1 MNENVWILVLQ
12 LIVVIAAIFMGT
24 RTSGIG
30 LGVWGLV
37 GVAVLVFCFPGTA
50 PGNAP
55 VDAVFIVITVIT
67 AASVMQAAGGIDWM
81 VSIAAKAITS
91 HPRSVVFLAPAMAFL
106 FTVGA
111 GTGNIFYPLLPVIYD
126 VSYQQKIRPERA
138 LSVSAVASQVGIL
151 CSPVSAAVAS
161 MVVLL
166 APKGVDLGTLL
177 LIMWPAS
184 IVGLGLAALVMMR
197 HGKDLEDDPE
207 FQRRLAEHLIK
218 PPTENAHEKTLPRSA
233 VLSASLFLAGV
244 AVIVIFGL
252 FEGIRPVIGTAD
264 DGSVTRL
271 SITVIIEVVMGVI
284 AALIFVFCKV
294 KASDV
299 PKQSTFPAGIVGA
312 IALFGIAWLAN
323 TFVANNNKLI
333 VDGLGSLVSGSSAFL
348 GAVLFALALF
358 LVAALTTSQSSAT
371 NAIVPIG
378 LTIGLPASLLVGL
391 WPAVMGIYT
400 LPANGSQVATVA
412 FDQTGTTKMGR
423 FVVDHSFQLP
433 NLVYIVSAIVVGVI
447 LSFVFVA

>member
-1 MNENVWILVLQ
+1 MNDNVWILLAQ
-12 LIVVIAAIFMGT
+12 LIIVVGAIYMGT

-37 GVAVLVFCFPGTA
+37 GVAILIFVFGEA

-67 AASVMQAAGGIDWM
+67 AASTMQAAGGIDWM
-81 VSIAAKAITS
+81 VSVAAKVIRRK
-91 HPRSVVFLAPAMAFL
+91 PKSVVFLAPAMSFL

-151 CSPVSAAVAS
+151 CSPVSAATAS

-166 APKGVDLGTLL
+166 APQGVDLGGLL

-184 IVGLGLAALVMMR
+184 IAGLFVAALVMMR
-197 HGKDLEDDPE
+197 HGKDLDDDPE
-207 FQRRLAEHLIK
+207 FQRRLAEHQIK
-218 PPTENAHEKTLPRSA
+218 PPTVDAHENKLPKTA
-233 VLSASLFLAGV
+233 VLSATLFLIGV
-244 AVIVIFGL
+244 GVIVLFGL
-252 FEGIRPVIGTAD
+252 FEGLRPVTGTND
-264 DGSVTRL
+264 DGDPVRL
-271 SITVIIEVVMGVI
+271 SVTVIIEVTMGII

-294 KASDV
+294 KAADV
-299 PKQSTFPAGIVGA
+299 PKQPTFPAGIVGA

-323 TFVANNNKLI
+323 TFVAANQTLI
-333 VDGLGSLVSGSSAFL
+333 VDGLGSVVSGSSAFL
-348 GAVLFALALF
+348 GALLFALALF
-358 LVAALTTSQSSAT
+358 AVAMLTTSQSSAT

-378 LTIGLPASLLVGL
+378 ITIGLPASLLVGL
-391 WPAVMGIYT
+391 WPATMGIYT

-412 FDQTGTTKMGR
+412 FDQTGTTKMGK
-423 FVVDHSFQLP
+423 FVFDHSFQLP
-433 NLVYIVSAIVVGVI
+433 NLVYIGVAIVVGVT
-447 LSFVFVA
+447 LSFLFA

>member
-1 MNENVWILVLQ
+1 MNDNVWILIAQ
-12 LIVVIAAIFMGT
+12 LIVVILAIYMGT

-37 GVAVLVFCFPGTA
+37 GVAVLIFVFGEA

-67 AASVMQAAGGIDWM
+67 AASTMQAAGGIDWM
-81 VSIAAKAITS
+81 VSVAAKVIRRK
-91 HPRSVVFLAPAMAFL
+91 PKSVVFLAPAMSFL

-151 CSPVSAAVAS
+151 CSPVSAATAS

-166 APKGVDLGTLL
+166 APQGVDLGGLL

-184 IVGLGLAALVMMR
+184 IAGLFVAALVMMR

-207 FQRRLAEHLIK
+207 FQRRLESHQIQ
-218 PPTENAHEKTLPRSA
+218 PPTVDAHDSKLPRTA
-233 VLSASLFLAGV
+233 VLSAALFLIGV
-244 AVIVIFGL
+244 GVIVFFGL
-252 FEGIRPVIGTAD
+252 FEGLRPVIGTD
-264 DGSVTRL
+264 DAGDPVRL
-271 SITVIIEVVMGVI
+271 SVTVIIEVVMGII

-294 KASDV
+294 KAADV
-299 PKQSTFPAGIVGA
+299 PKQPTFPAGIVGA

-323 TFVANNNKLI
+323 TFVAANQTLI
-333 VDGLGSLVSGSSAFL
+333 VDGLGSVVSGSSAFL
-348 GAVLFALALF
+348 GALLFALALF
-358 LVAALTTSQSSAT
+358 AVAMLTTSQSSAT

-378 LTIGLPASLLVGL
+378 ITIGLPAPLLVGL
-391 WPAVMGIYT
+391 WPSTMGIYT

-412 FDQTGTTKMGR
+412 FDQTGTTKMGK
-423 FVVDHSFQLP
+423 FVFDHSFQLP
-433 NLVYIVSAIVVGVI
+433 NLVYIGVAIVVGVT
-447 LSFVFVA
+447 LSLIFS

>member
-1 MNENVWILVLQ
+1 MNDSVWILVAE
-12 LIVVIAAIFMGT
+12 LIVVVLAIFMGT

-37 GVAVLVFCFPGTA
+37 GVAVLVFVFGEA

-67 AASVMQAAGGIDWM
+67 AASTMQAAGGIDWM
-81 VSIAAKAITS
+81 VSVAAKVIRKR
-91 HPRSVVFLAPAMAFL
+91 PKSVVFLAPAMSFL

-151 CSPVSAAVAS
+151 CSPVSAATAS

-166 APKGVDLGTLL
+166 APQGVDLGGLL

-184 IVGLGLAALVMMR
+184 IAGLLVAALVMMR

-207 FQRRLAEHLIK
+207 YQKRLAEGQIK
-218 PPTENAHEKTLPRSA
+218 PPVVDAHENKLPATA

-244 AVIVIFGL
+244 AVIVFFGL
-252 FEGIRPVIGTAD
+252 FENLRPVIGTDD
-264 DGSVTRL
+264 DGDPLRL
-271 SITVIIEVVMGVI
+271 SVTVIIEVVMGII

-294 KASDV
+294 KAADV

-323 TFVANNNKLI
+323 TFVAANQTLI
-333 VDGLGSLVSGSSAFL
+333 VDGLGSVVSGSSAFL
-348 GAVLFALALF
+348 GALLFALALF
-358 LVAALTTSQSSAT
+358 AVAMLTTSQSSAT

-378 LTIGLPASLLVGL
+378 ITIGLPASLLVGL
-391 WPAVMGIYT
+391 WPAAMGIYT

-412 FDQTGTTKMGR
+412 FDQTGTTKMGK
-423 FVVDHSFQLP
+423 FVLDPSFQLP
-433 NLVYIVSAIVVGVI
+433 NLVYVGTAIVVGVA
-447 LSFVFVA
+447 LSFLFW

>member
-1 MNENVWILVLQ
+1 MNDNVWILVAQ
-12 LIVVIAAIFMGT
+12 LVVVILAIFMGT

-37 GVAVLVFCFPGTA
+37 GVAVLVFLFGEA

-67 AASVMQAAGGIDWM
+67 AASTMQAAGGIDWM
-81 VSIAAKAITS
+81 VSVAAKVIRRR
-91 HPRSVVFLAPAMAFL
+91 PRSVVFLAPAMSFL

-151 CSPVSAAVAS
+151 CSPVSAATAS

-166 APKGVDLGTLL
+166 APQGVDLGGLL

-184 IVGLGLAALVMMR
+184 IAGLLLAALVMMR

-207 FQRRLAEHLIK
+207 YQRRLAEHQIK
-218 PPTENAHEKTLPRSA
+218 PPVVDAHEKKLAPTA
-233 VLSASLFLAGV
+233 VLSAGLFLVGV
-244 AVIVIFGL
+244 AVIVFFGL
-252 FEGIRPVIGTAD
+252 FENLRPVIGTDD
-264 DGSVTRL
+264 DGDPLHLSV
-271 SITVIIEVVMGVI
+271 TVIIEVTMGII

-294 KASDV
+294 KAADV
-299 PKQSTFPAGIVGA
+299 PKQPTFPAGIVGA

-323 TFVANNNKLI
+323 TFVAANQTLI
-333 VDGLGSLVSGSSAFL
+333 VDGLGSVVSGSSAFL
-348 GAVLFALALF
+348 GALLFALALF
-358 LVAALTTSQSSAT
+358 AVAMLTTSQSSAT

-378 LTIGLPASLLVGL
+378 ITIGLPATLLVGL
-391 WPAVMGIYT
+391 WPATMGIYT

-412 FDQTGTTKMGR
+412 FDQTGTTKMGK

-433 NLVYIVSAIVVGVI
+433 NLVYIGTAIIVGVT
-447 LSFVFVA
+447 LSFLFG

>member
-1 MNENVWILVLQ
+1 MNDNVWLLLAQ
-12 LIVVIAAIFMGT
+12 LIIVVGAIYMGT

-37 GVAVLVFCFPGTA
+37 GVAVLIFVFGEA

-67 AASVMQAAGGIDWM
+67 AASTMQAAGGIDWM
-81 VSIAAKAITS
+81 VSVAARVIRRK
-91 HPRSVVFLAPAMAFL
+91 PKSVVFLAPAMSFL

-151 CSPVSAAVAS
+151 CSPVSAATAS

-166 APKGVDLGTLL
+166 APQGVDLGGLL

-184 IVGLGLAALVMMR
+184 IAGLFVAALVMMR
-197 HGKDLEDDPE
+197 HGKDLDDDPE
-207 FQRRLAEHLIK
+207 FQRRLADHQIK
-218 PPTENAHEKTLPRSA
+218 PPAVDAHEHKLPPTA

-244 AVIVIFGL
+244 AVIVFFGL
-252 FEGIRPVIGTAD
+252 FENLRPVIGTD
-264 DGSVTRL
+264 DAGDPVRL
-271 SITVIIEVVMGVI
+271 SVTVIIEVTMGII

-294 KASDV
+294 KAADV
-299 PKQSTFPAGIVGA
+299 PKQPTFPAGIVGA

-323 TFVANNNKLI
+323 TFVAANQTLI
-333 VDGLGSLVSGSSAFL
+333 VDGLGSVVSGSSAFL
-348 GAVLFALALF
+348 GALLFAMALF
-358 LVAALTTSQSSAT
+358 AVAMLTTSQSSAT

-378 LTIGLPASLLVGL
+378 ITIGLPAPLLVGL
-391 WPAVMGIYT
+391 WPSTMGIYT

-412 FDQTGTTKMGR
+412 FDQTGTTKMGK
-423 FVVDHSFQLP
+423 FVFDHSFQLP
-433 NLVYIVSAIVVGVI
+433 NLIYVGVAIVVGVS
-447 LSFVFVA
+447 LSFLIG

>member
-1 MNENVWILVLQ
+1 VNDSVWILVAE
-12 LIVVIAAIFMGT
+12 LIVVVLAIFMGT

-37 GVAVLVFCFPGTA
+37 GVAVLVFVFGEA

-67 AASVMQAAGGIDWM
+67 AASTMQAAGGIDWM
-81 VSIAAKAITS
+81 VSVAAKVIRKR
-91 HPRSVVFLAPAMAFL
+91 PKSVVFLAPAMSFL

-151 CSPVSAAVAS
+151 CSPVSAATAS

-166 APKGVDLGTLL
+166 APQGVDLGGLL

-184 IVGLGLAALVMMR
+184 IAGLLVAALVMMR

-207 FQRRLAEHLIK
+207 YQKRLAEGQIK
-218 PPTENAHEKTLPRSA
+218 PPTVDAHENKLPPTA

-244 AVIVIFGL
+244 AVIVFFGL
-252 FEGIRPVIGTAD
+252 FENLRPVIGTDD
-264 DGSVTRL
+264 DGDPLRL
-271 SITVIIEVVMGVI
+271 SVTVIIEVVMGII

-294 KASDV
+294 KAADV

-323 TFVANNNKLI
+323 TFVAANQTLI
-333 VDGLGSLVSGSSAFL
+333 VDGLGSVVSGSSAFL
-348 GAVLFALALF
+348 GALLFALALF
-358 LVAALTTSQSSAT
+358 AVAMLTTSQSSAT

-378 LTIGLPASLLVGL
+378 ITIGLPASLLVGL
-391 WPAVMGIYT
+391 WPAAMGIYT

-412 FDQTGTTKMGR
+412 FDQTGTTKMGK
-423 FVVDHSFQLP
+423 FVIDHSFQLP
-433 NLVYIVSAIVVGVI
+433 NLVYVGTAIVVGVA
-447 LSFVFVA
+447 LSFLFT

>member
-1 MNENVWILVLQ
+1 MNDSVWILVAE
-12 LIVVIAAIFMGT
+12 LIVVVLAIFMGT

-37 GVAVLVFCFPGTA
+37 GVAVLVFVFGEA

-67 AASVMQAAGGIDWM
+67 AASTMQAAGGIDWM
-81 VSIAAKAITS
+81 VSVAAKVIRKR
-91 HPRSVVFLAPAMAFL
+91 PKSVVFLAPAMSFL

-151 CSPVSAAVAS
+151 CSPVSAATAS

-166 APKGVDLGTLL
+166 APQGVDLGGLL

-184 IVGLGLAALVMMR
+184 IAGLLVAALVMMR

-207 FQRRLAEHLIK
+207 YQKRLAEGQIK
-218 PPTENAHEKTLPRSA
+218 PPVVDAHENKLPATA

-244 AVIVIFGL
+244 AVIVFFGL
-252 FEGIRPVIGTAD
+252 FENLRPVIGTDD
-264 DGSVTRL
+264 DGDPLRL
-271 SITVIIEVVMGVI
+271 SVTVIIEVVMGII

-294 KASDV
+294 KAADV

-323 TFVANNNKLI
+323 TFVAANQTLI
-333 VDGLGSLVSGSSAFL
+333 VDGLGSVVSGSSAFL
-348 GAVLFALALF
+348 GALLFALALF
-358 LVAALTTSQSSAT
+358 AVAMLTTSQSSAT

-378 LTIGLPASLLVGL
+378 ITIGLPASLVVGL
-391 WPAVMGIYT
+391 WPAAMGIYT

-412 FDQTGTTKMGR
+412 FDQTGTTKMGK
-423 FVVDHSFQLP
+423 FVFDHSFQLP
-433 NLVYIVSAIVVGVI
+433 NLVYVGTAIVVGVA
-447 LSFVFVA
+447 LSFLFW

>member
-1 MNENVWILVLQ
+1 MNDNVWILIAQ
-12 LIVVIAAIFMGT
+12 LIVVILAIYMGT

-37 GVAVLVFCFPGTA
+37 GVAVLIFVFGEA

-55 VDAVFIVITVIT
+55 VDAVFIVVTVIT
-67 AASVMQAAGGIDWM
+67 AASTMQAAGGIDWM
-81 VSIAAKAITS
+81 VSIAAKVIRRK
-91 HPRSVVFLAPAMAFL
+91 PKSVVFLAPAMSFL

-151 CSPVSAAVAS
+151 CSPVSAATAS

-166 APKGVDLGTLL
+166 APQGVDLGGLL

-184 IVGLGLAALVMMR
+184 IAGLFVAALVMMR

-207 FQRRLAEHLIK
+207 FQRRLESHQIQ
-218 PPTENAHEKTLPRSA
+218 PPTVDAHDSRLPRTA
-233 VLSASLFLAGV
+233 VLSATLFLIGV
-244 AVIVIFGL
+244 GVIVLFGL
-252 FEGIRPVIGTAD
+252 FEGLRPVIGTD
-264 DGSVTRL
+264 DAGDPVRL
-271 SITVIIEVVMGVI
+271 SVTVIIEVVMGVI

-294 KASDV
+294 KAADV
-299 PKQSTFPAGIVGA
+299 PKQPTFPAGIVGA

-323 TFVANNNKLI
+323 TFVAANQTLI
-333 VDGLGSLVSGSSAFL
+333 VDGLGSVVSGSSAFL
-348 GAVLFALALF
+348 GALLFALALF
-358 LVAALTTSQSSAT
+358 AVAMLTTSQSSAT

-378 LTIGLPASLLVGL
+378 ITIGLPAPLLVGL
-391 WPAVMGIYT
+391 WPSTMGIYT

-423 FVVDHSFQLP
+423 FVFDHSFQLP
-433 NLVYIVSAIVVGVI
+433 NLVYIGVAIVVGVT
-447 LSFVFVA
+447 LSFLFS

>member
-1 MNENVWILVLQ
+1 MNDNVWILVAQ
-12 LIVVIAAIFMGT
+12 LIVVILAIYMGT

-37 GVAVLVFCFPGTA
+37 GVAVLIFVFGEA

-67 AASVMQAAGGIDWM
+67 AASTMQAAGGIDWM
-81 VSIAAKAITS
+81 VSVAAKVIRRR
-91 HPRSVVFLAPAMAFL
+91 PKSVVFLAPAMSFL

-126 VSYQQKIRPERA
+126 VSYQQRIRPERA

-151 CSPVSAAVAS
+151 CSPVSAATAS

-166 APKGVDLGTLL
+166 APQGVDLGGLL

-184 IVGLGLAALVMMR
+184 IAGLFVAALVMMR

-207 FQRRLAEHLIK
+207 FQRRLESHQIQ
-218 PPTENAHEKTLPRSA
+218 PPVVDAHDTKLPRTA
-233 VLSASLFLAGV
+233 VLSATLFLIGV
-244 AVIVIFGL
+244 GVIVFFGL
-252 FEGIRPVIGTAD
+252 FEGLRPVIGTD
-264 DGSVTRL
+264 DAGDPVRL
-271 SITVIIEVVMGVI
+271 SVTVIIEVVMGII

-294 KASDV
+294 KAADV
-299 PKQSTFPAGIVGA
+299 PKQPTFPAGIVGA

-323 TFVANNNKLI
+323 TFVAANQTLI
-333 VDGLGSLVSGSSAFL
+333 VDGLGSVVSGSSAFL
-348 GAVLFALALF
+348 GALLFALALF
-358 LVAALTTSQSSAT
+358 AVAMLTTSQSSAT

-378 LTIGLPASLLVGL
+378 ITIGLPAPLLVGL
-391 WPAVMGIYT
+391 WPSTMGIYT

-412 FDQTGTTKMGR
+412 FDQTGTTKMGK
-423 FVVDHSFQLP
+423 FVFDHSFQLP
-433 NLVYIVSAIVVGVI
+433 NLVYVGVAIVVGVV
-447 LSFVFVA
+447 LSFLFS

>member
-1 MNENVWILVLQ
+1 MNDNVWILVAE
-12 LIVVIAAIFMGT
+12 LIVVVLAIFMGT

-37 GVAVLVFCFPGTA
+37 GVAVLIFVFGEA
-50 PGNAP
+50 PGSAP

-81 VSIAAKAITS
+81 VSVAAKVIKQR
-91 HPRSVVFLAPAMAFL
+91 PKSVVFLAPAMSFL

-138 LSVSAVASQVGIL
+138 LSISAVASQVGIL
-151 CSPVSAAVAS
+151 CSPVSAATAS

-166 APKGVDLGTLL
+166 QPQGVDLGKLL

-184 IVGLGLAALVMMR
+184 IAGLAVAAIVMVR
-197 HGKDLEDDPE
+197 KGKELEDDPE
-207 FQRRLAEHLIK
+207 FQRRLAAHLVQ
-218 PPTENAHEKTLPRSA
+218 PPVQVDAEKKLPRTA
-233 VLSASLFLAGV
+233 VLSASLFLIGV
-244 AVIVIFGL
+244 GVIVLFGL
-252 FEGIRPVIGTAD
+252 FEAIRPIVGTTD
-264 DGSVTRL
+264 DGDPIRV
-271 SITVIIEVVMGVI
+271 SITVIIEVTMGVI
-284 AALIFVFCKV
+284 AALIFVTCKV
-294 KASDV
+294 KAADV

-323 TFVANNNKLI
+323 TFVAANNNLI
-333 VDGLGSLVSGSSAFL
+333 VQGLGTMVSGSSAFL
-348 GAVLFALALF
+348 GALLFALALF
-358 LVAALTTSQSSAT
+358 LVAMLTTSQSSAT

-378 LTIGLPASLLVGL
+378 ITIGLPASLLVGL
-391 WPAVMGIYT
+391 WPAAMGIYT

-412 FDQTGTTKMGR
+412 FDQTGTTRMGK
-423 FVVDHSFQLP
+423 FVIDHSFQLP
-433 NLVYIVSAIVVGVI
+433 NLIYIVVAIIVGVA
-447 LSFVFVA
+447 LSFVIV

>member
-1 MNENVWILVLQ
+1 MNDNVWILVAQ
-12 LIVVIAAIFMGT
+12 LIVVIGAIYMGT

-37 GVAVLVFCFPGTA
+37 GVAVLVFLFGEA

-67 AASVMQAAGGIDWM
+67 AASTMQAAGGIDWM
-81 VSIAAKAITS
+81 VSVAAKVIRRR
-91 HPRSVVFLAPAMAFL
+91 PKSVVFLAPAMSFL

-151 CSPVSAAVAS
+151 CSPVSAATAS

-166 APKGVDLGTLL
+166 APQGVDLGGLL

-184 IVGLGLAALVMMR
+184 IAGLFVAALVMMR
-197 HGKDLEDDPE
+197 HGKDLDDDPE
-207 FQRRLAEHLIK
+207 FQRRLAEGQIK
-218 PPTENAHEKTLPRSA
+218 PPVTDAHENKLSPTA

-244 AVIVIFGL
+244 GVIVLFGL
-252 FEGIRPVIGTAD
+252 FENLRPIIGTD
-264 DGSVTRL
+264 DGGDPVRL
-271 SITVIIEVVMGVI
+271 SVTVIIEVTMGII

-294 KASDV
+294 KAADV
-299 PKQSTFPAGIVGA
+299 PKQPTFPAGIVGA

-323 TFVANNNKLI
+323 TFVAANQTLI
-333 VDGLGSLVSGSSAFL
+333 VDGLGSVVSGSSAFL
-348 GAVLFALALF
+348 GALLFALALF
-358 LVAALTTSQSSAT
+358 AVAMLTTSQSSAT

-378 LTIGLPASLLVGL
+378 ITIGLPASLLVGL
-391 WPAVMGIYT
+391 WPSAMGIYT

-412 FDQTGTTKMGR
+412 FDQTGTTKMGK
-423 FVVDHSFQLP
+423 FVFDHSFQLP
-433 NLVYIVSAIVVGVI
+433 NLIYVAVAILVGVP
-447 LSFVFVA
+447 LSFLFT

>member
-1 MNENVWILVLQ
+1 MNDNVWILLAQ
-12 LIVVIAAIFMGT
+12 LIIVVGAIYMGT

-37 GVAVLVFCFPGTA
+37 GVAILIFVFGEA

-67 AASVMQAAGGIDWM
+67 AASTMQAAGGIDWM
-81 VSIAAKAITS
+81 VSVAAKVIRRK
-91 HPRSVVFLAPAMAFL
+91 PKSVVFLAPAMSFL

-151 CSPVSAAVAS
+151 CSPGSAATAS

-166 APKGVDLGTLL
+166 APQGVDLGGLL

-184 IVGLGLAALVMMR
+184 IAGLFVAALVMMR
-197 HGKDLEDDPE
+197 HGKDLDDDPE
-207 FQRRLAEHLIK
+207 FQRRLAEHQIK
-218 PPTENAHEKTLPRSA
+218 PPTVDAHENKLPKTA
-233 VLSASLFLAGV
+233 VLSATLFLIGV
-244 AVIVIFGL
+244 GVIVLFGL
-252 FEGIRPVIGTAD
+252 FEGLRPVIGTND
-264 DGSVTRL
+264 DGDPVRL
-271 SITVIIEVVMGVI
+271 SVTVIIEVTMGII

-294 KASDV
+294 KAADV
-299 PKQSTFPAGIVGA
+299 PKQPTFPAGIVGA

-323 TFVANNNKLI
+323 TFVAANQTLI
-333 VDGLGSLVSGSSAFL
+333 VDGLGSVVSGSSAFL
-348 GAVLFALALF
+348 GALLFALALF
-358 LVAALTTSQSSAT
+358 AVAMLTTSQSSAT

-378 LTIGLPASLLVGL
+378 ITIGLPASLLVGL
-391 WPAVMGIYT
+391 WPATMGIYT

-412 FDQTGTTKMGR
+412 FDQTGTTKMGK
-423 FVVDHSFQLP
+423 FVFDHSFQLP
-433 NLVYIVSAIVVGVI
+433 NLVYIGVAIVVGVT
-447 LSFVFVA
+447 LSFLFA

>member
-1 MNENVWILVLQ
+1 MNDNVWILLAQ
-12 LIVVIAAIFMGT
+12 LIIVVGAIYMGT

-37 GVAVLVFCFPGTA
+37 GVAVLIFVFGEA

-67 AASVMQAAGGIDWM
+67 AASTMQAAGGIDWM
-81 VSIAAKAITS
+81 VSVAARVIRRK
-91 HPRSVVFLAPAMAFL
+91 PRSVVFLAPAMSFL

-151 CSPVSAAVAS
+151 CSPVSAATAS

-166 APKGVDLGTLL
+166 APQGVDLGGLL

-184 IVGLGLAALVMMR
+184 IAGLFVAALVMMR
-197 HGKDLEDDPE
+197 HGKDLDDDPE
-207 FQRRLAEHLIK
+207 FQRRLADHQIK
-218 PPTENAHEKTLPRSA
+218 PPAVDAHEHKLPPTA

-244 AVIVIFGL
+244 AVIVFFGL
-252 FEGIRPVIGTAD
+252 FENLRPVIGTD
-264 DGSVTRL
+264 DAGDPVRL
-271 SITVIIEVVMGVI
+271 SVTVIIEVTMGII
-284 AALIFVFCKV
+284 AALIFVLCKV
-294 KASDV
+294 KAADV
-299 PKQSTFPAGIVGA
+299 PKQPTFPAGIVGA

-323 TFVANNNKLI
+323 TFVAANQTLI
-333 VDGLGSLVSGSSAFL
+333 VDGLGSVVSGSSAFL
-348 GAVLFALALF
+348 GALLFAMALF
-358 LVAALTTSQSSAT
+358 AVAMLTTSQSSAT

-378 LTIGLPASLLVGL
+378 ITIGLPAPLLVGL
-391 WPAVMGIYT
+391 WPSTMGIYT

-412 FDQTGTTKMGR
+412 FDQTGTTKMGK
-423 FVVDHSFQLP
+423 FVFDHSFQLP
-433 NLVYIVSAIVVGVI
+433 NLIYVGVAIVVGVS
-447 LSFVFVA
+447 LSFLMG

>member
-1 MNENVWILVLQ
+1 MNDNVWILIAQ
-12 LIVVIAAIFMGT
+12 LIVVILAIYMGT

-37 GVAVLVFCFPGTA
+37 GVAVLIFVFGEA

-67 AASVMQAAGGIDWM
+67 AASTMQAAGGIDWM
-81 VSIAAKAITS
+81 VSVAAKVIRRR
-91 HPRSVVFLAPAMAFL
+91 PRSVVFLAPAMSFL

-151 CSPVSAAVAS
+151 CSPVSAATAS

-166 APKGVDLGTLL
+166 APQGVDLGGLL

-184 IVGLGLAALVMMR
+184 IAGLFVAALVMMR

-207 FQRRLAEHLIK
+207 FQRRLESHQIQ
-218 PPTENAHEKTLPRSA
+218 PPVVDAHDTKLPRTA
-233 VLSASLFLAGV
+233 VLSAALFLIGV
-244 AVIVIFGL
+244 GVIVFFGL
-252 FEGIRPVIGTAD
+252 FEGLRPVIGTD
-264 DGSVTRL
+264 DAGDPVRL
-271 SITVIIEVVMGVI
+271 SVTVIIEVVMGII

-294 KASDV
+294 KAAEV
-299 PKQSTFPAGIVGA
+299 PKQPTFPAGIVGA

-323 TFVANNNKLI
+323 TFVAANQTLI
-333 VDGLGSLVSGSSAFL
+333 VDGLGSVVSGSSAFL
-348 GAVLFALALF
+348 GALLFALALF
-358 LVAALTTSQSSAT
+358 AVAMLTTSQSSAT

-378 LTIGLPASLLVGL
+378 ITIGLPAPLLVGL
-391 WPAVMGIYT
+391 WPSTMGIYT

-412 FDQTGTTKMGR
+412 FDQTGTTKMGK
-423 FVVDHSFQLP
+423 FVFDHSFQLP
-433 NLVYIVSAIVVGVI
+433 NLVYVGVAI
-447 LSFVFVA
+447 IVGVVLSFLFS

>member
-1 MNENVWILVLQ
+1 MNDNVWILVAQ
-12 LIVVIAAIFMGT
+12 LVVVILAIFMGT

-37 GVAVLVFCFPGTA
+37 GVAVLVFLFGEA

-67 AASVMQAAGGIDWM
+67 AASTMQAAGGIDWM
-81 VSIAAKAITS
+81 VSVAAKVIRRR
-91 HPRSVVFLAPAMAFL
+91 PRSVVFLAPAMSFL

-151 CSPVSAAVAS
+151 CSPVSAATAS

-166 APKGVDLGTLL
+166 APQGVDLGGLL

-184 IVGLGLAALVMMR
+184 IAGLLLAALVMMR

-207 FQRRLAEHLIK
+207 YQRRLAEHQIK
-218 PPTENAHEKTLPRSA
+218 PPVVDAHEKKLAPTA
-233 VLSASLFLAGV
+233 VLSAGLFLAGV
-244 AVIVIFGL
+244 AVIVFFGL
-252 FEGIRPVIGTAD
+252 FENLRPVIGTD
-264 DGSVTRL
+264 DNGDPLRL
-271 SITVIIEVVMGVI
+271 SVTVIIEVTMGII

-294 KASDV
+294 KAADV
-299 PKQSTFPAGIVGA
+299 PKQPTFPAGIVGA

-323 TFVANNNKLI
+323 TFVAANQTLI
-333 VDGLGSLVSGSSAFL
+333 VDGLGSVVSGSSAFL
-348 GAVLFALALF
+348 GALLFALALF
-358 LVAALTTSQSSAT
+358 AVAMLTTSQSSAT

-378 LTIGLPASLLVGL
+378 ITIGLPATLRVGL
-391 WPAVMGIYT
+391 WPATMGIYT

-412 FDQTGTTKMGR
+412 FDQTGTTRMGK

-433 NLVYIVSAIVVGVI
+433 NLVYIGTAIIVGVT
-447 LSFVFVA
+447 LSFLFG

>member
-1 MNENVWILVLQ
+1 MNDNVWILIAQ
-12 LIVVIAAIFMGT
+12 LIVVVGAIYMGT

-37 GVAVLVFCFPGTA
+37 GVAVLIFVFGEA

-67 AASVMQAAGGIDWM
+67 AASTMQAAGGIDWM
-81 VSIAAKAITS
+81 VSVAAKVIRRK
-91 HPRSVVFLAPAMAFL
+91 PKSVVFLAPAMSFL

-151 CSPVSAAVAS
+151 CSPVSAATAS

-166 APKGVDLGTLL
+166 APQGVDLGGLL

-184 IVGLGLAALVMMR
+184 IAGLFVAALVMMR

-207 FQRRLAEHLIK
+207 FQRRLAEHQIK
-218 PPTENAHEKTLPRSA
+218 PPTVDAHENKLAPTA
-233 VLSASLFLAGV
+233 ILSASLFLAGV
-244 AVIVIFGL
+244 AVIVMFGL
-252 FEGIRPVIGTAD
+252 FQNLRPVIGTD
-264 DGSVTRL
+264 DAGDPVRLSVT
-271 SITVIIEVVMGVI
+271 IIIEVTMGII

-294 KASDV
+294 KAADV
-299 PKQSTFPAGIVGA
+299 PKQPTFPAGIVGA

-323 TFVANNNKLI
+323 TFVAANQTLI
-333 VDGLGSLVSGSSAFL
+333 VDGLGAVVSGSSAFL
-348 GAVLFALALF
+348 GALLFALALF
-358 LVAALTTSQSSAT
+358 LVAMLTTSQSSAT

-378 LTIGLPASLLVGL
+378 ITIGLPATLLVGL
-391 WPAVMGIYT
+391 WPATMGIYT

-412 FDQTGTTKMGR
+412 FDQTGTTKMGK
-423 FVVDHSFQLP
+423 FVFDHSFQLP
-433 NLVYIVSAIVVGVI
+433 NLIYIGVAIVVGVS
-447 LSFVFVA
+447 LSLVFA

>member
-1 MNENVWILVLQ
+1 MNDSVWILVAE
-12 LIVVIAAIFMGT
+12 LIVVVLAIFMGT

-37 GVAVLVFCFPGTA
+37 GVAVLVFVFGEA

-67 AASVMQAAGGIDWM
+67 AASTMQAAGGIDWM
-81 VSIAAKAITS
+81 VSVAAKVIRKR
-91 HPRSVVFLAPAMAFL
+91 PKSVVFLAPAMSFL

-151 CSPVSAAVAS
+151 CSPVSAATAS

-166 APKGVDLGTLL
+166 APQGVDLGGLL

-184 IVGLGLAALVMMR
+184 IAGLLVAALVMMR

-207 FQRRLAEHLIK
+207 YQKRLAEGQIK
-218 PPTENAHEKTLPRSA
+218 PPVVDAHENKLPATA

-244 AVIVIFGL
+244 AVIVFFGL
-252 FEGIRPVIGTAD
+252 FENLRPIIGTDD
-264 DGSVTRL
+264 DGDPLRL
-271 SITVIIEVVMGVI
+271 SVTVIIEVVMGII

-294 KASDV
+294 KAADV

-323 TFVANNNKLI
+323 TFVAANQTLI
-333 VDGLGSLVSGSSAFL
+333 VDGLGSVVSGSSAFL
-348 GAVLFALALF
+348 GALLFALALF
-358 LVAALTTSQSSAT
+358 AVAMLTTSQSSAT

-378 LTIGLPASLLVGL
+378 ITIGLPASLLVGL
-391 WPAVMGIYT
+391 WPAAMGIYT

-412 FDQTGTTKMGR
+412 FDQTGTTKMGK
-423 FVVDHSFQLP
+423 FVFDHSFQLP
-433 NLVYIVSAIVVGVI
+433 NLVYVGTAIVVGVA
-447 LSFVFVA
+447 LSFLFW

>member
-1 MNENVWILVLQ
+1 M
-12 LIVVIAAIFMGT
+12 
-24 RTSGIG
+24 
-30 LGVWGLV
+30 
-37 GVAVLVFCFPGTA
+37 
-50 PGNAP
+50 
-55 VDAVFIVITVIT
+55 FIVITVIT
-67 AASVMQAAGGIDWM
+67 AASTMQAAGGIDWM
-81 VSIAAKAITS
+81 VSVAAKVIRKR
-91 HPRSVVFLAPAMAFL
+91 PKSVVFLAPAMSFL

-151 CSPVSAAVAS
+151 CSPVSAATAS

-166 APKGVDLGTLL
+166 APQGVDLGGLL

-184 IVGLGLAALVMMR
+184 IAGLLVAALVMMR

-207 FQRRLAEHLIK
+207 YQKRLAEGQIK
-218 PPTENAHEKTLPRSA
+218 PPTVDAHENKLPPTA

-244 AVIVIFGL
+244 AVIVFFGL
-252 FEGIRPVIGTAD
+252 FENLRPVIGTDD
-264 DGSVTRL
+264 DGDPLRL
-271 SITVIIEVVMGVI
+271 SVTVIIEVVMGII

-294 KASDV
+294 KAADV

-323 TFVANNNKLI
+323 TFVAANQTLI
-333 VDGLGSLVSGSSAFL
+333 VDGLGSVVSGSSAFL
-348 GAVLFALALF
+348 GALLFALALF
-358 LVAALTTSQSSAT
+358 AVAMLTTSQSSAT

-378 LTIGLPASLLVGL
+378 ITIGLPASLLVGL
-391 WPAVMGIYT
+391 WPAAMGIYT

-412 FDQTGTTKMGR
+412 FDQTGTTKMGK
-423 FVVDHSFQLP
+423 FVIDHSFQLP
-433 NLVYIVSAIVVGVI
+433 NLVYVGTAIVVGVA
-447 LSFVFVA
+447 LSFLFT

>member
-1 MNENVWILVLQ
+1 MNDNVWILIAQ
-12 LIVVIAAIFMGT
+12 LIVVILAIYMGT

-37 GVAVLVFCFPGTA
+37 GVAVLIFVFGEA

-67 AASVMQAAGGIDWM
+67 AASTMQAAGGIDWM
-81 VSIAAKAITS
+81 VSVAAKVIRRK
-91 HPRSVVFLAPAMAFL
+91 PKSVVFLAPAMSFL

-151 CSPVSAAVAS
+151 CSPVSAATAS

-166 APKGVDLGTLL
+166 APQGVDLGGLL

-184 IVGLGLAALVMMR
+184 IAGLFVAALVMMR
-197 HGKDLEDDPE
+197 HGKDLEVDPE
-207 FQRRLAEHLIK
+207 FQRRLESHQIK
-218 PPTENAHEKTLPRSA
+218 PPVVDAHDTKLPRTA
-233 VLSASLFLAGV
+233 VLSAALFLIGV
-244 AVIVIFGL
+244 GVIVLFGL
-252 FEGIRPVIGTAD
+252 FEGLRPVIGTD
-264 DGSVTRL
+264 DAGDPVRL
-271 SITVIIEVVMGVI
+271 SVTVIIEVVMGII

-294 KASDV
+294 KAADV
-299 PKQSTFPAGIVGA
+299 PKQPTFPAGIVGA

-323 TFVANNNKLI
+323 TFVAANQTLI
-333 VDGLGSLVSGSSAFL
+333 VDGLGSVVSGSSAFL
-348 GAVLFALALF
+348 GALLFALALF
-358 LVAALTTSQSSAT
+358 AVAMLTTSQSSAT

-378 LTIGLPASLLVGL
+378 ITIGLPAPLLVGL
-391 WPAVMGIYT
+391 WPSTMGIYT

-412 FDQTGTTKMGR
+412 FDQTGTTKMGK
-423 FVVDHSFQLP
+423 FVFDHSFQLP
-433 NLVYIVSAIVVGVI
+433 NLVYVGVAIVVGVV
-447 LSFVFVA
+447 LSFLFS

>member
-1 MNENVWILVLQ
+1 MNDNVWILVAQ
-12 LIVVIAAIFMGT
+12 LVVVILAIFMGT

-37 GVAVLVFCFPGTA
+37 GVAVLVFLFGEA

-67 AASVMQAAGGIDWM
+67 AASTMQAAGGIDWM
-81 VSIAAKAITS
+81 VSVAAKVIRRR
-91 HPRSVVFLAPAMAFL
+91 PRSVVFLAPAMSFL

-151 CSPVSAAVAS
+151 CSPVSAATAS

-166 APKGVDLGTLL
+166 APQGVDLGGLL

-184 IVGLGLAALVMMR
+184 IAGLLLAALVMMR

-207 FQRRLAEHLIK
+207 YQRRLAEHQIK
-218 PPTENAHEKTLPRSA
+218 PPVVDAHEKKLAPTA
-233 VLSASLFLAGV
+233 VLSAGLFLAGV
-244 AVIVIFGL
+244 AVIVFFGL
-252 FEGIRPVIGTAD
+252 FENLRPVIGTD
-264 DGSVTRL
+264 DNGDPLRL
-271 SITVIIEVVMGVI
+271 SVTVIIEVTMGII

-294 KASDV
+294 KAADV
-299 PKQSTFPAGIVGA
+299 PKQPTFPAGIVGA

-323 TFVANNNKLI
+323 TFVAANQTLI
-333 VDGLGSLVSGSSAFL
+333 VDGLGSVVSGSSAFL
-348 GAVLFALALF
+348 GALLFALALF
-358 LVAALTTSQSSAT
+358 AVAMLTTSQSSAT

-378 LTIGLPASLLVGL
+378 ITIGLPATLLVGL
-391 WPAVMGIYT
+391 WPATMGIYT

-412 FDQTGTTKMGR
+412 FDQTGTTKMGK

-433 NLVYIVSAIVVGVI
+433 NLVYIGTAIIVGVT
-447 LSFVFVA
+447 LSFLFG

>member
-1 MNENVWILVLQ
+1 MNDSVWILVAE
-12 LIVVIAAIFMGT
+12 LIVVVLAIFMGT

-37 GVAVLVFCFPGTA
+37 GVAVLVFVFGEA

-67 AASVMQAAGGIDWM
+67 AASTMQAAGGIDWM
-81 VSIAAKAITS
+81 VSMAAKVIRKR
-91 HPRSVVFLAPAMAFL
+91 PKSVVFLAPAMSFL

-151 CSPVSAAVAS
+151 CSPVSAATAS

-166 APKGVDLGTLL
+166 APQGVDLGGLL

-184 IVGLGLAALVMMR
+184 IAGLLVAALVMMR

-207 FQRRLAEHLIK
+207 YQKRLAEGQIK
-218 PPTENAHEKTLPRSA
+218 PPTVDAHENKLPPTA

-244 AVIVIFGL
+244 AVIVFFGL
-252 FEGIRPVIGTAD
+252 FENLRPVIGTDD
-264 DGSVTRL
+264 DGDPLRL
-271 SITVIIEVVMGVI
+271 SVTVIIEVVMGII

-294 KASDV
+294 KAADV

-323 TFVANNNKLI
+323 TFVAANQTLI
-333 VDGLGSLVSGSSAFL
+333 VDGLGSVVSGSSAFL
-348 GAVLFALALF
+348 GALLFALALF
-358 LVAALTTSQSSAT
+358 AVAMLTTSQSSAT

-378 LTIGLPASLLVGL
+378 ITIGLPASLLVGL
-391 WPAVMGIYT
+391 WPAAMGIYT

-412 FDQTGTTKMGR
+412 FDQTGTTKMGK
-423 FVVDHSFQLP
+423 FVIDHSFQLP
-433 NLVYIVSAIVVGVI
+433 NLVYVGTAIVVGVA
-447 LSFVFVA
+447 LSFLFT

>member
-1 MNENVWILVLQ
+1 MNDSVWILVAE
-12 LIVVIAAIFMGT
+12 LIVVVLAIFMGT

-37 GVAVLVFCFPGTA
+37 GVAVLVFVFGEA

-67 AASVMQAAGGIDWM
+67 AASTMQAAGGIDWM
-81 VSIAAKAITS
+81 VSVAAKVIRKR
-91 HPRSVVFLAPAMAFL
+91 PKSVVFLAPAMSFL

-151 CSPVSAAVAS
+151 CSPVSAATAS

-166 APKGVDLGTLL
+166 APQGVDLGGLL

-184 IVGLGLAALVMMR
+184 IAGLLVAALVMMR

-207 FQRRLAEHLIK
+207 YQKRLAEGQIK
-218 PPTENAHEKTLPRSA
+218 PPVVDAHENKLPATA

-244 AVIVIFGL
+244 AVIVFFGL
-252 FEGIRPVIGTAD
+252 FENLRPVIGTDD
-264 DGSVTRL
+264 DGDPLRL
-271 SITVIIEVVMGVI
+271 SVTVIIEVVMGII

-294 KASDV
+294 KAADV

-323 TFVANNNKLI
+323 TFVAATQTLI
-333 VDGLGSLVSGSSAFL
+333 VDGLGSVVSGSSAFL
-348 GAVLFALALF
+348 GALLFALALF
-358 LVAALTTSQSSAT
+358 AVAMLTTSQSSAT

-378 LTIGLPASLLVGL
+378 ITIGLPASLLVGL
-391 WPAVMGIYT
+391 WPAAMGIYT

-412 FDQTGTTKMGR
+412 FDQTGTTKMGK
-423 FVVDHSFQLP
+423 FVLDHSFQLP
-433 NLVYIVSAIVVGVI
+433 NLVYVGTAIVVGVA
-447 LSFVFVA
+447 LSFLFW

>member
-1 MNENVWILVLQ
+1 MNDNVWILIAQ
-12 LIVVIAAIFMGT
+12 LIVVILAIYMGT

-37 GVAVLVFCFPGTA
+37 GVAVLIFIFGEA

-67 AASVMQAAGGIDWM
+67 AASTMQAAGGIDWM
-81 VSIAAKAITS
+81 VSVAAKVIRRK
-91 HPRSVVFLAPAMAFL
+91 PKSVVFLAPAMSFL

-151 CSPVSAAVAS
+151 CSPVSAATAS

-166 APKGVDLGTLL
+166 APQGVDLGGLL

-184 IVGLGLAALVMMR
+184 IAGLFVAALVMMR

-207 FQRRLAEHLIK
+207 FQRRLESHQIK
-218 PPTENAHEKTLPRSA
+218 PPVVDAHDTKLPRTA
-233 VLSASLFLAGV
+233 VLSAALFLIGV
-244 AVIVIFGL
+244 GVIVLFGL
-252 FEGIRPVIGTAD
+252 FEGLRPVIGTD
-264 DGSVTRL
+264 DAGDPVRL
-271 SITVIIEVVMGVI
+271 SVTVIIEVVMGII

-294 KASDV
+294 KAADV
-299 PKQSTFPAGIVGA
+299 PKQPTFPAGIVGA

-323 TFVANNNKLI
+323 TFVAANQTLI
-333 VDGLGSLVSGSSAFL
+333 VDGLGSVVSGSSAFL
-348 GAVLFALALF
+348 GALLFALALF
-358 LVAALTTSQSSAT
+358 AVAMLTTSQSSAT

-378 LTIGLPASLLVGL
+378 ITIGLPAPLLVGL
-391 WPAVMGIYT
+391 WPSTMGIYT

-412 FDQTGTTKMGR
+412 FDQTGTTKMGK
-423 FVVDHSFQLP
+423 FVFDHSFQLP
-433 NLVYIVSAIVVGVI
+433 NLVYVGVAIVVGVV
-447 LSFVFVA
+447 LSFLFS

>member
-1 MNENVWILVLQ
+1 MNDNVWILIAQ
-12 LIVVIAAIFMGT
+12 LIVVILAIYMGT

-37 GVAVLVFCFPGTA
+37 GVAVLMFVFGEA

-67 AASVMQAAGGIDWM
+67 AASTMQAAGGIDWM
-81 VSIAAKAITS
+81 VSVAAKVIRRK
-91 HPRSVVFLAPAMAFL
+91 PKSVVFLAPAMSFL

-151 CSPVSAAVAS
+151 CSPVSAATAS

-166 APKGVDLGTLL
+166 APQGVDLGGLL

-184 IVGLGLAALVMMR
+184 IAGLFVAALVMMR

-207 FQRRLAEHLIK
+207 FQRRLESHQIK
-218 PPTENAHEKTLPRSA
+218 PPVVDAHDTKLPRTA
-233 VLSASLFLAGV
+233 VLSAALFLIGV
-244 AVIVIFGL
+244 GVIVLFGL
-252 FEGIRPVIGTAD
+252 FEGLRPVIGTD
-264 DGSVTRL
+264 DAGDPVRL
-271 SITVIIEVVMGVI
+271 SVTVIIEVVMGII

-294 KASDV
+294 KAADV
-299 PKQSTFPAGIVGA
+299 PKQPTFPAGIVGA

-323 TFVANNNKLI
+323 TFVAANQTLI
-333 VDGLGSLVSGSSAFL
+333 VDGLGSVVSGSSAFL
-348 GAVLFALALF
+348 GALLFALALF
-358 LVAALTTSQSSAT
+358 AVAMLTTSQSSAT

-378 LTIGLPASLLVGL
+378 ITIGLPAPLLVGL
-391 WPAVMGIYT
+391 WPSTMGIYT

-412 FDQTGTTKMGR
+412 FDQTGTTKMGK
-423 FVVDHSFQLP
+423 FVFDHSFQLP
-433 NLVYIVSAIVVGVI
+433 NLVYVGVAIVVGVV
-447 LSFVFVA
+447 LSFLFS

>member
-1 MNENVWILVLQ
+1 VNDSVWILVAE
-12 LIVVIAAIFMGT
+12 LIVVVLAIFMGT

-37 GVAVLVFCFPGTA
+37 GVAVLVFVFGEA

-67 AASVMQAAGGIDWM
+67 AASTMQAAGGIDWM
-81 VSIAAKAITS
+81 VSVAAKVIRKR
-91 HPRSVVFLAPAMAFL
+91 PKSVVFLAPAMSFL

-151 CSPVSAAVAS
+151 CSPVSAATAS

-166 APKGVDLGTLL
+166 APQGVDLGGLL

-184 IVGLGLAALVMMR
+184 IAGLLVAALVMMR

-207 FQRRLAEHLIK
+207 YQKRLAEGQIK
-218 PPTENAHEKTLPRSA
+218 PPVVDAHENKLPATA

-244 AVIVIFGL
+244 AVIVFFGL
-252 FEGIRPVIGTAD
+252 FENLRPIIGTDD
-264 DGSVTRL
+264 DGDPLRL
-271 SITVIIEVVMGVI
+271 SVTVIIEVVMGII

-294 KASDV
+294 KAADV

-323 TFVANNNKLI
+323 TFVAANQTLI
-333 VDGLGSLVSGSSAFL
+333 VDGLGSVVSGSSAFL
-348 GAVLFALALF
+348 GALLFALALF
-358 LVAALTTSQSSAT
+358 AVAMLTTSQSSAT

-378 LTIGLPASLLVGL
+378 ITIGLPASLLVGL
-391 WPAVMGIYT
+391 WPAAMGIYT

-412 FDQTGTTKMGR
+412 FDQTGTTKMGK
-423 FVVDHSFQLP
+423 FVFDHSFQLP
-433 NLVYIVSAIVVGVI
+433 NLVYVGTAIVVGVA
-447 LSFVFVA
+447 LSFLFW

>member
-1 MNENVWILVLQ
+1 MNDNVWILIAQ
-12 LIVVIAAIFMGT
+12 LIVVILAIYMGT

-37 GVAVLVFCFPGTA
+37 GVAVLIFVFGEA

-67 AASVMQAAGGIDWM
+67 AASTMQAAGGIDWM
-81 VSIAAKAITS
+81 VSIAAKVIRRK
-91 HPRSVVFLAPAMAFL
+91 PKSVVFLAPAMSFL

-151 CSPVSAAVAS
+151 CSPVSAATAS

-166 APKGVDLGTLL
+166 APQGVDLGGLL

-184 IVGLGLAALVMMR
+184 IAGLFVAALVMMR

-207 FQRRLAEHLIK
+207 FQRRLESHQIQ
-218 PPTENAHEKTLPRSA
+218 PPTVDAHDSRLPRTA
-233 VLSASLFLAGV
+233 VLSATLFLIGV
-244 AVIVIFGL
+244 GVIVLFGL
-252 FEGIRPVIGTAD
+252 FEGLRPVIGTD
-264 DGSVTRL
+264 DAGDPVRL
-271 SITVIIEVVMGVI
+271 SVTVIIEVVMGVI

-294 KASDV
+294 KAADV
-299 PKQSTFPAGIVGA
+299 PKQPTFPAGIVGA

-323 TFVANNNKLI
+323 TFVAANQTLI
-333 VDGLGSLVSGSSAFL
+333 VDGLGSVVSGSSAFL
-348 GAVLFALALF
+348 GALLFALALF
-358 LVAALTTSQSSAT
+358 AVAMLTTSQSSAT

-378 LTIGLPASLLVGL
+378 ITIGLPAPLLVGL
-391 WPAVMGIYT
+391 WPSTMGIYT

-423 FVVDHSFQLP
+423 FVFDHSFQLP
-433 NLVYIVSAIVVGVI
+433 NLVYIGVAIVVGVT
-447 LSFVFVA
+447 LSFLFS

>member
-1 MNENVWILVLQ
+1 MNDNVWILVAQ
-12 LIVVIAAIFMGT
+12 LVVVILAIFMGT

-37 GVAVLVFCFPGTA
+37 GVAVLVFLFGEA

-67 AASVMQAAGGIDWM
+67 AASTMQAAGGIDWM
-81 VSIAAKAITS
+81 VSVAAKVIRRR
-91 HPRSVVFLAPAMAFL
+91 PRSVVFLAPAMSFL

-151 CSPVSAAVAS
+151 CSPVSAATAS

-166 APKGVDLGTLL
+166 APQGVDLGGLL

-184 IVGLGLAALVMMR
+184 IAGLLLAALVMMR

-207 FQRRLAEHLIK
+207 YQRRLAEHQIK
-218 PPTENAHEKTLPRSA
+218 PPVVDAHEKKLAPTA
-233 VLSASLFLAGV
+233 VLSAGLFLAGV
-244 AVIVIFGL
+244 AVIVFFGL
-252 FEGIRPVIGTAD
+252 FENLRPVIGTD
-264 DGSVTRL
+264 DNGDPLRL
-271 SITVIIEVVMGVI
+271 SVTVIIEVTMGII

-294 KASDV
+294 KAADV
-299 PKQSTFPAGIVGA
+299 PKQPTFPAGIVGA

-323 TFVANNNKLI
+323 TFVAANQTLI
-333 VDGLGSLVSGSSAFL
+333 VDGLGSVVSGSSAFL
-348 GAVLFALALF
+348 GALLFALALF
-358 LVAALTTSQSSAT
+358 AVAMLTTSQSSAT

-378 LTIGLPASLLVGL
+378 ITIGLPATLLVGL
-391 WPAVMGIYT
+391 WPATMGIYT

-412 FDQTGTTKMGR
+412 FDQTGTTRMGK

-433 NLVYIVSAIVVGVI
+433 NLVYIGTAIIVGVT
-447 LSFVFVA
+447 LSFLFG

>member
-1 MNENVWILVLQ
+1 MNDSVWILVAE
-12 LIVVIAAIFMGT
+12 LIVVVLAIFMGT

-37 GVAVLVFCFPGTA
+37 GVAVLVFVFGEA

-67 AASVMQAAGGIDWM
+67 AASTMQAAGGIDWM
-81 VSIAAKAITS
+81 VSVAAKVIRKR
-91 HPRSVVFLAPAMAFL
+91 PKSVVFLAPAMSFL

-151 CSPVSAAVAS
+151 CSPVSAATAS

-166 APKGVDLGTLL
+166 APQGVDLGGLL

-184 IVGLGLAALVMMR
+184 IAGLLVAALVMMR

-207 FQRRLAEHLIK
+207 YQRRLAEGQIK
-218 PPTENAHEKTLPRSA
+218 PPVVDAHENKLPATA

-244 AVIVIFGL
+244 AVIVFFGL
-252 FEGIRPVIGTAD
+252 FENLRPVIGTDD
-264 DGSVTRL
+264 DGDPLRL
-271 SITVIIEVVMGVI
+271 SVTVIIEVVMGII

-294 KASDV
+294 KAADV

-323 TFVANNNKLI
+323 TFVAANQTLI
-333 VDGLGSLVSGSSAFL
+333 VDGLGSVVSGSSAFL
-348 GAVLFALALF
+348 GALLFALALF
-358 LVAALTTSQSSAT
+358 AVAMLTTSQSSAT

-378 LTIGLPASLLVGL
+378 ITIGLPASLLVGL
-391 WPAVMGIYT
+391 WPAAMGIYT

-412 FDQTGTTKMGR
+412 FDQTGTTKMGK
-423 FVVDHSFQLP
+423 FVLDHSFQLP
-433 NLVYIVSAIVVGVI
+433 NLVYVGTAIIVGVA
-447 LSFVFVA
+447 LSFLFW

>member
-1 MNENVWILVLQ
+1 MNDNVWILIAQ
-12 LIVVIAAIFMGT
+12 LIVVILAIYMGT

-37 GVAVLVFCFPGTA
+37 GVAVLIFVFGEA

-67 AASVMQAAGGIDWM
+67 AASTMQAAGGIDWM
-81 VSIAAKAITS
+81 VSVAAKVIRRK
-91 HPRSVVFLAPAMAFL
+91 PKSVVFLAPAMSFL

-151 CSPVSAAVAS
+151 CSPVSAATAS

-166 APKGVDLGTLL
+166 APQGVDLGGLL

-184 IVGLGLAALVMMR
+184 IAGLFVAALVMMK
-197 HGKDLEDDPE
+197 HGKDLEEDPE
-207 FQRRLAEHLIK
+207 FQRRLESHQIK
-218 PPTENAHEKTLPRSA
+218 PPTVDAHDTTLPRTA
-233 VLSASLFLAGV
+233 VLSATLFLIGV
-244 AVIVIFGL
+244 GVIVFFGL
-252 FEGIRPVIGTAD
+252 FEGLRPVIGTD
-264 DGSVTRL
+264 DAGDPVRL
-271 SITVIIEVVMGVI
+271 SVTVIIEVVMGII

-294 KASDV
+294 KAADV
-299 PKQSTFPAGIVGA
+299 PKQPTFPAGIVGA

-323 TFVANNNKLI
+323 TFVAANQTLI
-333 VDGLGSLVSGSSAFL
+333 VDGLGSVVSGSSAFL
-348 GAVLFALALF
+348 GALLFALALF
-358 LVAALTTSQSSAT
+358 AVAMLTTSQSSAT

-378 LTIGLPASLLVGL
+378 ITIGLPASLLVGL
-391 WPAVMGIYT
+391 WPSTMGIYT

-412 FDQTGTTKMGR
+412 FDQTGTTKMGK
-423 FVVDHSFQLP
+423 FVFDHSFQLP
-433 NLVYIVSAIVVGVI
+433 NLVYIGVAIVVGVT
-447 LSFVFVA
+447 LSFLFA

>member
-1 MNENVWILVLQ
+1 MNDNVWLLIAQ
-12 LIVVIAAIFMGT
+12 LIVVVLAIYMGT

-37 GVAVLVFCFPGTA
+37 GVAVLVFVFGEA

-67 AASVMQAAGGIDWM
+67 AASTMQAAGGIDWM
-81 VSIAAKAITS
+81 VSVAAKVIRRR
-91 HPRSVVFLAPAMAFL
+91 PRSVVFLAPAMSFL

-151 CSPVSAAVAS
+151 CSPVSAATAS

-166 APKGVDLGTLL
+166 APQGVDLGGLL

-184 IVGLGLAALVMMR
+184 IAGLFVAALVMMR

-207 FQRRLAEHLIK
+207 YRRRLASAQIT
-218 PPTENAHEKTLPRSA
+218 PPVVDAHESRLPRTA
-233 VLSASLFLAGV
+233 VLSATLFLIGV
-244 AVIVIFGL
+244 GVIVFFGL
-252 FEGIRPVIGTAD
+252 FEGLRPVIGTDEAGD
-264 DGSVTRL
+264 PVRL
-271 SITVIIEVVMGVI
+271 SVTVIIEVVMGVI

-294 KASDV
+294 KAADV
-299 PKQSTFPAGIVGA
+299 PRQPTFPAGLVGA

-323 TFVANNNKLI
+323 TFVAANQTLI
-333 VDGLGSLVSGSSAFL
+333 VQGLGSVVSGSSAFL
-348 GAVLFALALF
+348 GALLFALALF
-358 LVAALTTSQSSAT
+358 AVAMLTTSQSSAT

-378 LTIGLPASLLVGL
+378 ITIGLPAPLLVGL
-391 WPAVMGIYT
+391 WPSTMGIYT

-423 FVVDHSFQLP
+423 FVFDHSFQLP
-433 NLVYIVSAIVVGVI
+433 NLVYIGVAIVVGVV
-447 LSFVFVA
+447 LSFLFAT